1 MNASDGSVGRYYDPA
16 TGQFLSVDPL
26 VDDTGQAYAYTGDD
40 PVNEADPTG
49 RSAPSN
55 PACAGSGPIGASPA
69 ELKQLCNAEQ
79 QNSQNVAAEELA
91 NQGTPRAHIIDIAG
105 AIGAF
110 VSSHKIGE
118 LEIAGAIL
126 TVAAAIAT
134 GGTSLAAEE
143 AAEAAIE
150 ATSEAA
156 AESAGGGT
164 IASAATSTSTVL
176 NGISTAVN
184 TLACLSGRGEAAGV
198 SCAAA
203 ALGAVGVGF
212 GVAAELAVAPAALS
226 QLSLLFAITSVV
238 GLLPAWA
245 AAIIGG

>member
-1 MNASDGSVGRYYDPA
+1 VDE
-16 TGQFLSVDPL
+16 TGQP
-26 VDDTGQAYAYTGDD
+26 YAYTGDD
-40 PVNEADPTG
+40 PVNDTDPSG
-49 RSAPSN
+49 LIGD
-55 PACAGSGPIGASPA
+55 PACGGSGPMGDSPA
-69 ELKQLCNAEQ
+69 QLRQLCIAEA
-79 QNSQNVAAEELA
+79 QNSQKVVASEEA
-91 NQGTPRAHIIDIAG
+91 NQGTPCAHIIDIAG
-105 AIGAF
+105 AISTF

-150 ATSEAA
+150 AGSEAA

-176 NGISTAVN
+176 NGLSTGVN
-184 TLACLSGRGEAAGV
+184 TLACLSGRGDAAGV

-203 ALGAVGVGF
+203 ALGTAGLGLGVS
-212 GVAAELAVAPAALS
+212 AELAVAPAALS
-226 QLSLLFAITSVV
+226 QLSLLLAIASVV

-245 AAIIGG
+245 VAINGG